1 MGSDDNPVGMSHAL
15 QLLEQLKAS
24 FISELP
30 ERCNRLEELT
40 LALGHQPKNRERY
53 EELYRAVHS
62 LKGSG
67 GTHGLP
73 IITQICHQLEDH
85 LNSLSEQH
93 QRVNNDFI
101 DVCLSHI
108 DLIQQTAQLAGH
120 HNPDFSGIEQMLEQ
134 IKQYILQDRYS
145 GLIVD
150 SSSVMTM
157 MCQDALSSLPV
168 QLSLVDNGLSAL
180 ERLLQTRF
188 DFLITGRALKV
199 LNGPALIAALR
210 ASESVNRDIKIIMLT
225 TASSKDFPP
234 HSQPDYLLHRD
245 THLADNLADTVS
257 GLLTQMTGKK

>member
-1 MGSDDNPVGMSHAL
+1 MGSDNNPGGMSHAL

-24 FISELP
+24 FIRELP

-40 LALGHQPKNRERY
+40 LAFGHQQENREHY
-53 EELYRAVHS
+53 EELYRSVHS

-85 LNSLSEQH
+85 LNSLSEQG
-93 QRVNNDFI
+93 RDIDNDFV

-108 DLIQQTAQLAGH
+108 DLIQQTARLATQQ
-120 HNPDFSGIEQMLEQ
+120 NPDFSDIEQELEQ
-134 IKQYILQDRYS
+134 IKRYLLQDRFS

-150 SSSVMTM
+150 SSSVMAL

-188 DFLITGRALKV
+188 DFLVTGKELKV
-199 LNGPALIAALR
+199 LNGVALISALR
-210 ASESVNRDIKIIMLT
+210 VPESVNKSIKTVMLT
-225 TASSKDFPP
+225 STYGTNLPIGGK
-234 HSQPDYLLHRD
+234 PDYLLTKD
-245 THLADNLADTVS
+245 SSLPEKLKETVS
-257 GLLTQMTGKK
+257 QLLREVKQI